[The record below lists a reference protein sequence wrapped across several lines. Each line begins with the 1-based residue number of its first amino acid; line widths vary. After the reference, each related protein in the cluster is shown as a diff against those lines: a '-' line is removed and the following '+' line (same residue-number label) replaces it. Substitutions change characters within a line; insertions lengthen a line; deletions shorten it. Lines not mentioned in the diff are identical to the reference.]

1 MSARRQAALLEHG
14 RPMSGKGESK
24 IAVIAAIVGNLII
37 AIIKFGAGALTGS
50 SAMISEGIH
59 SLVDTGNGGLVLMGM
74 RRSTAPADSEHPFGH
89 GKELYFWTLIVA
101 ISIFGIGGGMSVYE
115 GITHLL
121 NPVHV
126 ENPWPNYIVLAIA
139 AVVEGTSFI
148 IAMRQLNAVR
158 GKLGVA
164 RFIRTSKDPSLFTVV
179 FEDSAAMLGL
189 VVAFFGIW
197 LGQLTGSP
205 LFDGAAS
212 VLIGVILMGVAFLL
226 ARESKGLLIG
236 EGVEPAV
243 LADMRR
249 IVAAEKDVDAV
260 GDVRTMYLGPNDL
273 LVNLDVAFRVGL
285 PAEQIHDA
293 IARIEVALRGAYPE
307 IGRIYIEADSLTD
320 VRSSTQV

>member
-1 MSARRQAALLEHG
+1 
-14 RPMSGKGESK
+14 MSGKGESK
-24 IAVIAAIVGNLII
+24 VAVVAAVIGNLVI
-37 AIIKFGAGALTGS
+37 AIIKFVAGALTGS

-74 RRSTAPADSEHPFGH
+74 RRSTAPADAEHPFGH

-121 NPVHV
+121 HPVHV

-139 AVVEGTSFI
+139 AAVEGTSFI
-148 IAMRQLNAVR
+148 IAMRQLNKVR
-158 GKLGVA
+158 GNVSVSKY
-164 RFIRTSKDPSLFTVV
+164 IRTSKDPSLFTVV

-189 VVAFFGIW
+189 IVAFFGIW

-205 LFDGAAS
+205 FFDGAAS
-212 VLIGVILMGVAFLL
+212 VIIGLILMGVAFLL

-243 LADMRR
+243 LARMHEL
-249 IVAAEKDVDAV
+249 VVTEQAVDAV
-260 GDVRTMYLGPNDL
+260 GDIRTMYLGPNDL
-273 LVNLDVAFRVGL
+273 LVNLDVAFRAGL

-293 IARIEVALRGAYPE
+293 VGRLEVALKSAYPE
-307 IGRIYIEADSLTD
+307 IGRIYIEVDSLTD
-320 VRSSTQV
+320 VRAASRG